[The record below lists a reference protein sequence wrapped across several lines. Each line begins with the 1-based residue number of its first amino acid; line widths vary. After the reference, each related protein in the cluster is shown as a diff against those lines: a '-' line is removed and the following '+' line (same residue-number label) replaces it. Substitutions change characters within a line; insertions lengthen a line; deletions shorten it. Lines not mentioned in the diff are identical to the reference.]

1 MNQYHINA
9 ERMNQYHIYEAIG
22 HGKHSTVYK
31 GRKKKTIEYFAIKS
45 VDKSQKAKVLQ
56 EGRVLHSLDHPNVLK
71 FYSWYETSA
80 HLWLVLEYCVGG
92 NLMTLLQQDTKL
104 PEDSIH
110 DLACGLVRAL
120 QFLHSKGILYCDLKP
135 SNILLD
141 ANGLTKLCD
150 FGLSRKLN
158 DISRTPSSQL
168 PQAKR
173 GTPCY
178 MAPEL
183 FQDGGVHSYS
193 SDLWALGC
201 VMYECYAGRPP
212 FVAKEFTQ
220 LVKSILADPI
230 PALPGTPSRPF
241 VNLINSLLIKD
252 PAERIPWSELCEHAF
267 WRAKFSLV
275 SLPPQPAFDNLVE
288 LSSRPHLS
296 ERNSEKP
303 PHNKTPQKARDRD
316 PKGIHRHDENSNT
329 ESKGPDTPNRGISS
343 TRKPQHKASGRNI
356 DNKHKDTSN
365 NTREVNLLRL
375 SRIAKSNLR
384 RENEKQNYRRPLP
397 NSSENDAEVK
407 IENNDME
414 LDFSENTEDETNDE
428 ADDSEG
434 MKCTTESTVS
444 PSNEQQEKVEGT
456 DDANSGL
463 SPMVKTPF
471 SDDSRNLDLEPSSE
485 HSYNSATLPSDDP
498 QQKTPRIK
506 DGTSSDADTP
516 KSSTSLSQVLWHPSD
531 LSVRPVMPS
540 RKLDKVSGTTL
551 PLPFDPLL
559 ASDFVKMS
567 KEQSDLT
574 NRIISIITG
583 NTSTGEKQNVIKY
596 LEMLSS
602 NADAAN
608 ILTNGPIML
617 VLVKMLR
624 QSKAS
629 LLHAQ
634 LASLIGLLIR
644 RSTFIGDELS
654 NSGILGALTD
664 GLRDRQDK
672 VRRFSMAALG
682 ELLFY
687 ISTQDEHARDNSAL
701 ESPSKDNRVSSAWQ
715 VTSSIISLVSS
726 VLRNGEDDM
735 TQLYALRTIENISSQ
750 GGHWSARF
758 TSQAVLI
765 NLCHIFRAPG
775 KQEMMKLTAGSCL
788 VRLVRFSPSCI
799 QRVLD
804 KLPLKDISSILV
816 KGSQREQQI
825 CLNLL
830 NMALSES
837 HMPANIGRYLPS
849 LLEDK
854 NLVPHLISLIEQGGE
869 VLKGKALLFVAL
881 LCKNGRRWLAQFFCN
896 AKLLSAVDRLVKDKD
911 SYVKQCLDS
920 FAYVV
925 ASSVPSLLETTV
937 TDIQQLMSSR
947 RRGQIMGASSRNS
960 SKTNFHFFPVVLHLL
975 GCSLLKQKVASHQVI
990 QQLANLM
997 RLMESPFQGRDD
1009 FQITLLRILESIA
1022 EETSVIKES
1031 CNIFTSEVLP
1041 SLCVLYKGN
1050 SKDGD
1055 ARFLC
1060 LKVFF
1065 DLMVTLLNE
1074 VSGDEQKMMEL
1085 KSISN
1090 SHFLPMYP
1098 SLVEDEDPI
1107 PVYAQKLLV
1116 MFIEYSHIKIP
1127 DILHMKIISQCFE
1140 FLLVDFSS
1148 MNVNNVMLCLALA
1161 SAPELDTEVLSQ
1173 LKVVR
1178 KLGSLLE
1185 FVRAREME
1193 NFIEPTLCLCKA
1205 FLLRSAGTRKGSSSN
1220 TKESAPLLYDN
1231 SSHAAIDRDECS
1243 STVIRDIADFGENV
1257 GVLLDLSNSS
1267 ADNISDVASE
1277 CLVLLLKAAPREAT
1291 TGFLTNLARVTVIL
1305 ESWSPTISNL
1315 VPLRILY
1322 ALAHSCRQYLSH
1334 SMILAIHFP
1343 DISKLERVL
1352 SQLKSC
1358 TLQTVADAAFC
1369 ASSELQRLP
1378 HRY

>member
-1 MNQYHINA
+1 
-9 ERMNQYHIYEAIG
+9 MNQYHIYEAIG

-56 EGRVLHSLDHPNVLK
+56 EGRILHSLDHPNILK
-71 FYSWYETSA
+71 FFSWYETSA

-120 QFLHSKGILYCDLKP
+120 QILHSKGILYCDLKP

-158 DISRTPSSQL
+158 DISRTPSLQL

-212 FVAKEFTQ
+212 FVGREFTQ

-241 VNLINSLLIKD
+241 VNLISSLLIKD
-252 PAERIPWSELCEHAF
+252 PAERIKWPELCGHAF
-267 WRAKFSLV
+267 WRTKFAPV
-275 SLPPQPAFDNLVE
+275 SLPPQPAFDNMIE
-288 LSSRPHLS
+288 LSSRLHLS
-296 ERNSEKP
+296 ERNGEKP
-303 PHNKTPQKARDRD
+303 LQNKTPQKTREKDS
-316 PKGIHRHDENSNT
+316 KGIHRHDENSNT
-329 ESKGPDTPNRGISS
+329 ESKGHDTPNRGISS
-343 TRKPQHKASGRNI
+343 TRKPQQKASGRVI
-356 DNKHKDTSN
+356 DNKHKDVLN
-365 NTREVNLLRL
+365 NAREVNLLRL

-384 RENEKQNYRRPLP
+384 RENEKENYRRPLP

-414 LDFSENTEDETNDE
+414 LDFSENTEDEASDE
-428 ADDSEG
+428 PDDTEG
-434 MKCTTESTVS
+434 IKCTTESTVS
-444 PSNEQQEKVEGT
+444 TPSEQEEKLEGT
-456 DDANSGL
+456 DSANSGS
-463 SPMVKTPF
+463 SPMVNLPC
-471 SDDSRNLDLEPSSE
+471 SDESKVIDPEPSSE
-485 HSYNSATLPSDDP
+485 HSDDL
-498 QQKTPRIK
+498 QLITPKIK
-506 DGTSSDADTP
+506 EGPSSDTDAP

-540 RKLDKVSGTTL
+540 RKSDKVSGTT
-551 PLPFDPLL
+551 PSLPFDPLQ

-567 KEQSDLT
+567 KEQPDLV
-574 NRIISIITG
+574 NKIIGILSG
-583 NTSTGEKQNVIKY
+583 NTSTGEKQNVIRY

-624 QSKAS
+624 QSKTS

-687 ISTQDEHARDNSAL
+687 ISTQDDHARDTNVFV
-701 ESPSKDNRVSSAWQ
+701 SPSKDARPSSVWQ
-715 VTSSIISLVSS
+715 VTNSIISLVSS
-726 VLRNGEDDM
+726 ILRNGEDDM

-758 TSQAVLI
+758 TSQAVLT
-765 NLCHIFRAPG
+765 NLCHIFRAPC
-775 KQEMMKLTAGSCL
+775 KQEIIKLTAGSCL
-788 VRLVRFSPSCI
+788 VRLVRFSRTCI

-837 HMPANIGRYLPS
+837 HMPANIGRYLPP

-854 NLVPHLISLIEQGGE
+854 NLVPHLITLIEQEGE
-869 VLKGKALLFVAL
+869 ILKGKALLSVAL
-881 LCKNGRRWLAQFFCN
+881 LCKNGKRWLPQFFCN
-896 AKLLSAVDRLVKDKD
+896 AKLLSTVDRLLKDKD
-911 SYVKQCLDS
+911 SYVKQCLYT
-920 FAYVV
+920 FADVV
-925 ASSVPSLLETTV
+925 ASSVPSLLETIIV
-937 TDIQQLMSSR
+937 DIQQLMGGR
-947 RRGQIMGASSRNS
+947 RRVQIMGVASRNS
-960 SKTNFHFFPVVLHLL
+960 SKNNFHFFPVVLHLL
-975 GCSLLKQKVASHQVI
+975 GCSLLKQRVACHQVI
-990 QQLANLM
+990 QQLANLL
-997 RLMESPFQGRDD
+997 RLMESPFHGRDD

-1022 EETSVIKES
+1022 EETSAIEEGS
-1031 CNIFTSEVLP
+1031 TIFICEVLP
-1041 SLCVLYKGN
+1041 SLSVVYRGN
-1050 SKDGD
+1050 KDGD

-1065 DLMVTLLNE
+1065 DLMATLLNE
-1074 VSGDEQKMMEL
+1074 VSGNEQKMMEL

-1090 SHFLPMYP
+1090 SHFLPLYP

-1116 MFIEYSHIKIP
+1116 MLIEYGLITIS

-1140 FLLVDFSS
+1140 FLLVDFSTV
-1148 MNVNNVMLCLALA
+1148 NVNNVMLCLALA
-1161 SAPELDTEVLSQ
+1161 SAPELDTKVLSQ

-1185 FVRAREME
+1185 FVCAKEME
-1193 NFIEPTLCLCKA
+1193 DIIEHTLCLCRA
-1205 FLLRSAGTRKGSSSN
+1205 FLLRSAGTRNGASYA
-1220 TKESAPLLYDN
+1220 KEPVLLYNNN
-1231 SSHAAIDRDECS
+1231 SCAAIDPNEC
-1243 STVIRDIADFGENV
+1243 IRDIMDFGENV
-1257 GVLLDLSNSS
+1257 GVLLDLSKSS
-1267 ADNISDVASE
+1267 KNNVSDVASE
-1277 CLVLLLKAAPREAT
+1277 CLILLFKAAPREAT
-1291 TGFLTNLARVTVIL
+1291 TGFLTNLARVTIIL
-1305 ESWSPTISNL
+1305 ESWNPTISIL
-1315 VPLRILY
+1315 LPQRILY
-1322 ALAHSCRQYLSH
+1322 ALGYSCRQYLSH
-1334 SMILAIHFP
+1334 GMILAIHLP
-1343 DISKLERVL
+1343 DITKLEKVVF
-1352 SQLKSC
+1352 QLKHC
-1358 TLQTVADAAFC
+1358 GIQTVADAAFC

-1378 HRY
+1378 RHY